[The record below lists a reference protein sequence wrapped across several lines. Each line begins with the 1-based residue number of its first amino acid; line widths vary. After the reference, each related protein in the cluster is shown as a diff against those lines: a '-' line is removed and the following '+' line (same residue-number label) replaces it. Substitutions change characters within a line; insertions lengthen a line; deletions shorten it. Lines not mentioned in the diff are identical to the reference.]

1 MIKRLRCHSDSR
13 FRIAFGQLSGLCWP
27 CLHTLIAGQW
37 RGRAATRQEILGRF
51 QIGYFSLAKTRPQA
65 PSHHNQGNL
74 IICYA
79 AHNFTCKR
87 NNQPTNQSTSRSE
100 KVGELPRRSSSGS
113 HENCN
118 LIQKLCLVRTE
129 IKKRYT
135 MGVAAENETL

>member
-87 NNQPTNQSTSRSE
+87 NNQPTNQPVNQSVRKSWGVTTAIFFWQ
-100 KVGELPRRSSSGS
+100 PR
-113 HENCN
+113 
-118 LIQKLCLVRTE
+118 KLQFDTKIMPCAYRN
-129 IKKRYT
+129 KKKDILW
-135 MGVAAENETL
+135 E